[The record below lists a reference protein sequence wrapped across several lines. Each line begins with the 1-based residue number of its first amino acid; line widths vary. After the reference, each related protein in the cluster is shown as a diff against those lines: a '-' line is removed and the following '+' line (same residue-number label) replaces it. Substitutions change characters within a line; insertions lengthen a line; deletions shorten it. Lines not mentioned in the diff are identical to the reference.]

1 MVAVVQ
7 LVRASDCGSE
17 CRGFESHL
25 PPIRS
30 SSSELLFLFPPISQ
44 ARSRAHPARSRAHP
58 THSRAHPARSWAHPP
73 HSRAHLT
80 LYQHHPA
87 HSRAHPTHSHPPT
100 PSHRHRPRKTRKHPT
115 PSGAHPSEAGGYLG
129 KAGGRPG
136 KTGGYLHAAADHLGQ
151 RASDDTSFRIV
162 RNSHPYRP
170 IRTSAPSDTRQQ

>member
-58 THSRAHPARSWAHPP
+58 THSQA
-73 HSRAHLT
+73 
-80 LYQHHPA
+80 HPA
-87 HSRAHPTHSHPPT
+87 HSRAHLTHYQHHPTHCRTHPVYIQAPT

-115 PSGAHPSEAGGYLG
+115 PPGAHPSEAGGYLG

-136 KTGGYLHAAADHLGQ
+136 KTGGYLHAAADHLGR